1 MSNVAQRIGQEF
13 NTVRTEIAEKANTNS
28 PALSGIPTSTNPASS
43 DNSNRIATTS
53 FVKTS
58 INDTLGL
65 INNGGNITISANA
78 GTADKLST
86 PRLITLTGD
95 AGGSAYFDGSQNAT
109 INVTVA
115 NNSHNHTISNIT
127 GLEDELALKVDMSDI
142 GVSVPSL
149 DGGKIPDNFIPDS
162 VRDIVIVDDVNTF
175 LPATGDSRKL
185 YIVKPTKVQYIWNG
199 TSYYPL
205 SINGVTS
212 INGGSGAICVNA
224 YTVGLS
230 NVKNVDNTNASNI
243 CSGVLSSSFGGTGT
257 TTQTGTGSIVKQY
270 SPVLKTPNIGVATGV
285 SFNSITGLSN
295 VTPLAA
301 TEFGTIGTSTLAARA
316 DHTHPV
322 TVSDIS
328 GNSGT
333 TSSLLTPRN
342 FRIGTANRVFNGT
355 QDVIWTLDDI
365 GMAEKIHDHT
375 IDDVTGLTNCLSC
388 MQHKSPLLNCLSNLG
403 FGSPGVLKSD
413 GYGTMYYDNIEYLTS
428 CTMKDYLKSCT
439 SAINLSF
446 DSNNRILK
454 LCGSL
459 ANPVSHGIM
468 SSLDKIKLDG
478 LSNYVHPE
486 TLGYCHIPAGTESDN
501 GKFLTRLS
509 GGHPSWVSVPS
520 ALVTSVNGK
529 QGSVVICES
538 DISGLTARVD
548 SKIDKN
554 QSIVASTGTKITY
567 DANGLVTS
575 SSSLVVSDIP
585 NLDANK
591 ITSGTIDINRLP
603 SDVNDVLEYDD
614 YLSFPITG
622 LSNKIYVDKSNSTQ
636 YRWNGTSYTGFGSSG
651 SVTSINGKFGAVL
664 ITKDEIIGI
673 ENINNTSDIN
683 KPISSATQVAL
694 NSKVDISSLHSVAT
708 TGNYNCLSN
717 KPVIP
722 IVPTTVSSFTN
733 DSGYLKSVDF
743 KTINGIQIS
752 GSGDICVSSNNSW
765 ASITGKPTT
774 LLGYNI
780 SDAYTKAEIDSSMLS
795 KQESLVSGTNIKTVN
810 GNTLLGS
817 GNLNLLTC
825 VSWNDILSKPNS
837 VSGYGITDVYTKAAT
852 YSNVEIDNK
861 ILTINSSINSKASQL
876 YVDNKFTEIIGL
888 APETLDTL
896 GEIADKLLAN
906 ESSDAALVSIVANKV
921 DKVNGKQ
928 LSTNDYTNT
937 EKAKLESLNNYTLP
951 VSTGTVLGGIK
962 PGNGFS
968 VDANGVLTYSNTYTW
983 AGLLNKPTTVAGY
996 GITDVYTKN
1005 EINLL
1010 TFEPK
1015 NVNIQEHISAIGN
1028 PHGLTKAD
1036 ILLGNVANIA
1046 PMDLPI
1052 NTLTVNALATKQDAL
1067 VSGTSIKTV
1076 GGTSLLGSGNITIEP
1091 EFSSILN
1098 KPTTLSGYG
1107 ITDAQD
1113 LFVSGV
1119 DIKTINGS
1127 SILGGGNINLASTWT
1142 SVSEKPTT
1150 ISGFG
1155 ITDAYIKSEID
1166 TKFSDA
1172 LIDTTN
1178 ELILKANTQDV
1189 YDKAYIDELFNIIE
1203 W

>member
-1 MSNVAQRIGQEF
+1 MSNVVQRIGNEF
-13 NTVRTEIAEKANTNS
+13 KTVRTEIAEKANRNS
-28 PALSGIPTSTNPASS
+28 PALSGIPTSTNPAAT

-115 NNSHNHTISNIT
+115 NNSHNHTIANIT
-127 GLEDELALKVDMSDI
+127 GLEDKLALKVDMSDI
-142 GVSVPSL
+142 GISVPSL
-149 DGGKIPDNFIPDS
+149 DDGKIPDNFIPDS
-162 VRDIVIVDDVNTF
+162 VRDIVIVDDVTTF

-212 INGGSGAICVNA
+212 VNGATGAVCVNS

-243 CSGVLSSSFGGTGT
+243 CSGVLGSSFGGTGT
-257 TTQTGTGSIVKQY
+257 TTQTGTGSIVKQD
-270 SPVLKTPNIGVATGV
+270 SPVLQTPNIGIATGV

-301 TEFGTIGTSTLAARA
+301 TEFGTVGTSTLAARA

-333 TSSLLTPRN
+333 TSSLLTSRN

-365 GMAEKIHDHT
+365 GMAAKIHNHA
-375 IDDVTGLTNCLSC
+375 IDNVTGLTNCLDSL
-388 MQHKSPLLNCLSNLG
+388 QLKSPLLNCLSNLG
-403 FGSPGVLKSD
+403 FSYPGVLKSD
-413 GYGTMYYDNIEYLTS
+413 GCGTMYYDNIEYLTS

-446 DSNNRILK
+446 DSNNRVLK
-454 LCGSL
+454 LCGNL
-459 ANPVSHGIM
+459 ANPVSDGIM

-478 LSNYVHPE
+478 LCNYIHPE
-486 TLGYCHIPAGTESDN
+486 TPGYCHIPVGIESDN

-509 GGHPSWVSVPS
+509 GGHASWVSVPS

-529 QGSVVICES
+529 QGSVTICES

-567 DANGLVTS
+567 DTNGLVTS
-575 SSSLVVSDIP
+575 SSSLVSSDIP

-603 SDVNDVLEYDD
+603 SDVNDVLEYDN
-614 YLSFPITG
+614 YLSFPTTG
-622 LSNKIYVDKSNSTQ
+622 LSKKIYVDKSNSTQ
-636 YRWNGTSYTGFGSSG
+636 YRWNGTSYIGFGSAG
-651 SVTSINGKFGAVL
+651 TVTSINGKFGAVL
-664 ITKDEIIGI
+664 ITKEEITGI
-673 ENINNTSDIN
+673 ENIDNTSDID
-683 KPISSATQVAL
+683 KPISSAVQTAL
-694 NSKVDISSLHSVAT
+694 QTKANAASLHSVAYS
-708 TGNYNCLSN
+708 GNYSCLIN
-717 KPVIP
+717 KPTIPVIP
-722 IVPTTVSSFTN
+722 TSISAFAN
-733 DSGYLKSVDF
+733 DIGYLKSVDF
-743 KTINGIQIS
+743 KTINGNTII
-752 GSGDICVSSNNSW
+752 GSGNICIAVDNSW
-765 ASITGKPTT
+765 NAITDKPTT

-780 SDAYTKAEIDSSMLS
+780 SDAYTKTEMNSSMLL
-795 KQESLVSGTNIKTVN
+795 KQDSLVSGSNIKTVN

-861 ILTINSSINSKASQL
+861 ILTINSSINAKVSQL
-876 YVDNKFTEIIGL
+876 YVDNKFTEIVGL
-888 APETLDTL
+888 APATLDTL

-906 ESSDAALVSIVANKV
+906 ESSDAALVSVVANKV
-921 DKVNGKQ
+921 DKVEGKQ

-937 EKAKLESLNNYTLP
+937 EKAKLQSLNNYILP
-951 VSTGTVLGGIK
+951 VSTTNVLGGVK

-983 AGLLNKPTTVAGY
+983 SELLNKPTTVAGY
-996 GITDVYTKN
+996 GITDVY
-1005 EINLL
+1005 
-1010 TFEPK
+1010 
-1015 NVNIQEHISAIGN
+1015 
-1028 PHGLTKAD
+1028 
-1036 ILLGNVANIA
+1036 
-1046 PMDLPI
+1046 
-1052 NTLTVNALATKQDAL
+1052 
-1067 VSGTSIKTV
+1067 
-1076 GGTSLLGSGNITIEP
+1076 
-1091 EFSSILN
+1091 
-1098 KPTTLSGYG
+1098 
-1107 ITDAQD
+1107 
-1113 LFVSGV
+1113 
-1119 DIKTINGS
+1119 
-1127 SILGGGNINLASTWT
+1127 
-1142 SVSEKPTT
+1142 
-1150 ISGFG
+1150 
-1155 ITDAYIKSEID
+1155 IKSELDI
-1166 TKFSDA
+1166 KFSDV
-1172 LIDTTN
+1172 LITTAN